1 MIFIRRDFC
10 WLFIL
15 ATVIKFYN
23 RGNDFDKQNIAPMSK
38 AICYYS
44 MKSDTFMINIAPF
57 FNRFLSPVLWTTVA
71 LSTLSVTA
79 QAGNM
84 YIYKDKGGQVLLTNV
99 NPSGN
104 FDKFTKKVKVTYY
117 KDSKMYDGAS
127 NSTDYGSSSASR
139 SGTRDAYDS
148 YIRASASRH
157 GIDPGLMKAM
167 MHTESAFNPNA
178 RSPVGAQGL
187 MQLMPAT
194 ASRFKVS
201 NPWNPADN
209 IEGSAKY
216 IAWLMRRFNNNVEF
230 AIAGYNAGE
239 GNVDKY
245 NGIPPFKETR
255 NYVKQVMSRYHSLY
269 KNDSGLSGNTMSAS
283 NASVNS
289 NDNSGGMQTVSYGT
303 SNNSGSASY
312 ANSAY
317 AALR

>member
-1 MIFIRRDFC
+1 MKYCRQDNRFIAQTNAS
-10 WLFIL
+10 I
-15 ATVIKFYN
+15 
-23 RGNDFDKQNIAPMSK
+23 SK

-44 MKSDTFMINIAPF
+44 IKSDNPMINVAPF
-57 FNRFLSPVLWTTVA
+57 ITRCLSPVLLTAVA
-71 LSTLSVTA
+71 LSSLPIAA

-117 KDSKMYDGAS
+117 KDSSLYDGGSSS
-127 NSTDYGSSSASR
+127 NSNDYGSSSASS
-139 SGTRDAYDS
+139 SGTRNSYDS
-148 YIRASASRH
+148 YILASAQRH
-157 GIDPGLMKAM
+157 GVDPGLMKAM

-194 ASRFKVS
+194 ARRFKVS

-230 AIAGYNAGE
+230 AVAGYNAGE

-255 NYVKQVMSRYHSLY
+255 NYVKSVMSRYHSLY
-269 KNDSGLSGNTMSAS
+269 KNDSGLSGNTM
-283 NASVNS
+283 NANNS
-289 NDNSGGMQTVSYGT
+289 NTVNTSNGGGMQNVSYGT
-303 SNNSGSASY
+303 SSNSNSASY

-317 AALR
+317 LALR

>member
-1 MIFIRRDFC
+1 
-10 WLFIL
+10 
-15 ATVIKFYN
+15 
-23 RGNDFDKQNIAPMSK
+23 
-38 AICYYS
+38 
-44 MKSDTFMINIAPF
+44 MKSDNTMINTATLIT
-57 FNRFLSPVLWTTVA
+57 RCLSPILLSALA
-71 LSTLSVTA
+71 LSSFSVA
-79 QAGNM
+79 ANAGNM

-117 KDSKMYDGAS
+117 KDSKTYDSSSSSYGSSAAS
-127 NSTDYGSSSASR
+127 NSGSR
-139 SGTRDAYDS
+139 NAYDS
-148 YIRASASRH
+148 YIRASAERH
-157 GIDPGLMKAM
+157 GVDPGLMKAM

-194 ASRFKVS
+194 ARRFKVS

-216 IAWLMRRFNNNVEF
+216 IAWLMRRFNNNVEY

-245 NGIPPFKETR
+245 GGIPPFKETR
-255 NYVKQVMSRYHSLY
+255 NYVQKVMSRYHSLY
-269 KNDSGLSGNTMSAS
+269 KNDAGLSGASINAS
-283 NASVNS
+283 NQAGSTITGNGLQ
-289 NDNSGGMQTVSYGT
+289 NVSYGT
-303 SNNSGSASY
+303 SSNVNSASY

-317 AALR
+317 DALR

>member
-1 MIFIRRDFC
+1 
-10 WLFIL
+10 
-15 ATVIKFYN
+15 
-23 RGNDFDKQNIAPMSK
+23 
-38 AICYYS
+38 
-44 MKSDTFMINIAPF
+44 MINIAPF
-57 FNRFLSPVLWTTVA
+57 MTRCLSPILLTAVA
-71 LSTLSVTA
+71 LSSLSLSVAA

-117 KDSKMYDGAS
+117 KDSSLYDGGSSS
-127 NSTDYGSSSASR
+127 NSNDYGSSAASS
-139 SGTRDAYDS
+139 SGSRNAYDS
-148 YIRASASRH
+148 YINASAQRH
-157 GIDPGLMKAM
+157 GVDPGLMKAM

-194 ASRFKVS
+194 ARRFKVS

-216 IAWLMRRFNNNVEF
+216 VAWLMRRFNNNVEF
-230 AIAGYNAGE
+230 AVAGYNAGE

-255 NYVKQVMSRYHSLY
+255 NYVKSVMSRYHSLY
-269 KNDSGLSGNTMSAS
+269 KNDAGLSGNTM
-283 NASVNS
+283 NANNS
-289 NDNSGGMQTVSYGT
+289 NTTNTSNGGGVQNVSYGT
-303 SNNSGSASY
+303 SSNSNSASY

-317 AALR
+317 LALR

>member
-1 MIFIRRDFC
+1 
-10 WLFIL
+10 
-15 ATVIKFYN
+15 
-23 RGNDFDKQNIAPMSK
+23 
-38 AICYYS
+38 
-44 MKSDTFMINIAPF
+44 MINIAPLMT
-57 FNRFLSPVLWTTVA
+57 RCLSPVLLTAIA
-71 LSTLSVTA
+71 LSSLPIAA

-104 FDKFTKKVKVTYY
+104 FDKFTKKVKVSYY
-117 KDSKMYDGAS
+117 KDSKIYDGS
-127 NSTDYGSSSASR
+127 NSSYDYGSSTASS
-139 SGTRDAYDS
+139 SGSRNSYDS
-148 YIRASASRH
+148 YIRASAERH
-157 GIDPGLMKAM
+157 GVDPALMKAM

-194 ASRFKVS
+194 ARRFKVS

-230 AIAGYNAGE
+230 AVAGYNAGE

-255 NYVKQVMSRYHSLY
+255 NYVKSVMSRYHSLY
-269 KNDSGLSGNTMSAS
+269 KNDSALSGKTMNAN
-283 NASVNS
+283 NASSTTNGS
-289 NDNSGGMQTVSYGT
+289 GMQNVSYGT
-303 SNNSGSASY
+303 SSNTNSASY

-317 AALR
+317 LALR